1 MQFENTLAFAQ
12 SLDQVDPLRSFRD
25 KFHFPTFHKNEVR
38 YFTGNSLGL
47 QPKSTSNYIQE
58 ELDDWAKFG
67 VEGHFLAKRPWF
79 SYHENLTEK
88 VAKIVGA
95 KPIEVV
101 VTHSL
106 TTNLHLLMVSF
117 YRPQGKRTKILCE
130 AKAFPSD
137 QYALESQ
144 VRFHRL
150 SNDHLVEVGPREGE
164 QLIRIEDILSKIE
177 ELGDELALVMIG
189 GVNYYTGQLFDM
201 ETITKAGHKAGA
213 IVGFDLA
220 HAAGNINLRLHEW
233 GVDFATWC
241 GYKYLNSSPGG
252 VSGIFVH
259 ERHASNPVLPR
270 FAGWWGH
277 NKEKRFLMEPGFQP
291 MPGAEG
297 WQLSNAPV
305 LGMAAHLAAVDIFD
319 EAGME
324 AIGAK
329 RDLMTAYLE
338 FVIDT
343 ISERNKEKCT
353 FELITPRDK
362 KQRGA
367 QLSIM
372 ALGQGKTLFDALSDL
387 GVVADW
393 REPNVIRVAPAPL
406 YNSFED
412 CWWFGHLLEKAIQ

>member
-25 KFHFPTFHKNEVR
+25 KFHFPTFHKNEIR

-67 VEGHFLAKRPWF
+67 VEGHFLSRRPWY

-88 VAKIVGA
+88 VARIVGA

-130 AKAFPSD
+130 TKAFPSD

-144 VRFHRL
+144 VKFHGL
-150 SNDHLVEVGPREGE
+150 SMDHLVEVGPREGE

-201 ETITKAGHKAGA
+201 GTITKAGQKVGA

-220 HAAGNINLRLHEW
+220 HAAGNINLKLNEW
-233 GVDFATWC
+233 GVDFAAWC

-252 VSGIFVH
+252 VSGMFVH
-259 ERHASNPVLPR
+259 ERHANNPDLPR
-270 FAGWWGH
+270 FAGWWGY

-305 LGMAAHLAAVDIFD
+305 LGMAAHLASVDIFD

-324 AIGAK
+324 AIGTK

-338 FVIDT
+338 FVIDS

-353 FELITPRDK
+353 FQLITPRDK

-367 QLSIM
+367 QLSMM
-372 ALGQGKTLFDALSDL
+372 ALGQGRALFDALSDL

-412 CWWFGHLLEKAIQ
+412 CWWFGNLLEKAIQ